1 MFYHVA
7 KGRSSGTDE
16 GRESRISRSDGR
28 TSRIGS
34 DDGRFSTNK
43 RSRTPS
49 TFRAGYPEDDE
60 IEQDIP
66 FEDAPEEEPL
76 EEYIYVPECML
87 GKPLKDFDSGQGNVS
102 T

>member
-7 KGRSSGTDE
+7 KGRQSGTDE

-28 TSRIGS
+28 ASRIGS
-34 DDGRFSTNK
+34 DDGRFSSSK
-43 RSRTPS
+43 HSRTPS
-49 TFRAGYPEDDE
+49 ALRAGYTEDGE
-60 IEQDIP
+60 IEEDIP

-76 EEYIYVPECML
+76 DEFIYVPESML
-87 GKPLKDFDSGQGNVS
+87 GKPLKDFDSGQENVS